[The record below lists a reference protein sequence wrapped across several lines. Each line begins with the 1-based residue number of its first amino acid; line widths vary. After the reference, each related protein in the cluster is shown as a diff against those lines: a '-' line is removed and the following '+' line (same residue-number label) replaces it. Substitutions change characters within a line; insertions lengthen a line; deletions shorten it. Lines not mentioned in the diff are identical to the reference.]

1 MTTSTSR
8 NEGQRAAFTV
18 PSATACEICGRH
30 ALTDRNPD
38 RGYPRPAADRWFCLF
53 CGAHHVTGPAH
64 PQP

>member
-8 NEGQRAAFTV
+8 NDGQRAFTV

-30 ALTDRNPD
+30 ALSGRNPD
-38 RGYPRPAADRWFCLF
+38 PGYPHPGGDRWFCLF
-53 CGAHHVTGPAH
+53 CGAHHVTGTSH